1 MFGETTEPSDSV
13 LSEGSGAARCRA
25 PEPEGPQKSV
35 LGLTSP
41 DSSQPDRP
49 FSRMIT
55 VAWLTLG
62 IASVALASIAA
73 VVLHS
78 ERESTA
84 IIHHLNVIALDLQDV
99 LSDLADAEADERG
112 YQLTGRPTSLEHFE
126 KSRRTLT
133 LELDRLIA
141 LVKDNPAERQQVE
154 RVGYLVQHELDELR
168 KDIAGR
174 TIVGR
179 RGAVAKMLTD
189 HARQL
194 TESLRQTIMGI
205 DHDNE
210 GALARLARTRRIR
223 LVSALVA
230 VCGTLLL
237 AASYLLIGQI
247 LIARSASQRQTTEAA
262 LRASQN
268 RFETLCEQA
277 PVGIYSTDAQGMCVY
292 TNSRWSQ
299 MSGLSAAESLG
310 HNWKSA
316 LHPDDR
322 EAVFESWKTHAQQGT
337 SWEYRLL
344 TSKGEIRW
352 IRALGGP
359 LYSTRGEITGY
370 VGTVEDI
377 TERKLAHRALEERE
391 ALNRAVLNSL
401 PANIAVLSSDG
412 TIQGIN
418 EEWLHFAEANG
429 DPGACSVGIGVNYLE
444 VCRRA
449 TEDGSE
455 DAEKAIF
462 GIQDVL
468 AGKLQS
474 FTMEYPCHS
483 AAQKR
488 WFHMLVTPLAG
499 VAGGGAVI
507 THIDNTERKQAADA
521 MREALQQLQLITEN
535 MAAGVTRCTRDLR
548 YVWVSPSYAAWQGL
562 RGSGEVAG
570 RPIRDVAGQDFYE
583 TVRPYI
589 ERVLSGE
596 RVEYETK
603 VKYSGVGTRWIHAV
617 YVPTQAQDQTVDG
630 WIAVVSDVTERHE
643 AEERLRASEENF
655 RATFYQAA
663 VGMAQTSI
671 DGEWILLNDRF
682 CEFLG
687 YSRDELRGKTFIDI
701 THPDCREASL
711 AAARKLLAGEISAW
725 SSAKRYIQKNGVT
738 VWGRVFLSL
747 VRDQHDQALYF
758 VAAVEDITE
767 MIQAQEK
774 LRESEERFRNMADT
788 APVMI
793 WVAGPDKDC
802 AFFNKGWLAFTG
814 RTMEQEL
821 GNGWAE
827 GVYPDDLQRCL
838 AIYSAS
844 FDMRQSF
851 QMEYRLRQAD
861 GEYRWILDKGVPW
874 FALGGAFE
882 GYIGSCIDITERK
895 HEEELREELRR
906 ERERLAEARGMER
919 FRLSFEEA
927 PVGMALIRDD
937 GVWLRAN
944 RALCDMTGYTETELV
959 SHDRDIR
966 HPNDRAQELLLLSRL
981 RSGELTAG
989 RLEERYLHKQG
1000 RTIYVLLS
1008 IAVIGRDEA
1017 GRPIHFVAHV
1027 LDLTDR
1033 KLVEQELEASR
1044 AQMVTSSR
1052 LSALGM
1058 MAGGIAHEINNPLGV
1073 IRASAE
1079 NIVRMAESGSVP
1091 IPVMLKNCNR
1101 ISMTVDRIAKMVR
1114 SLRHIAREG
1123 SADEFRVTPVSAII
1137 DETLEL
1143 CAEQF
1148 RAHNIRLDV
1157 GEVDPAAMISC
1168 REAQICQILLNLL
1181 QNAYDELVDRQGDRW
1196 VQLDV
1201 TLCPPWGVFSVRDSG
1216 PGVAPEIRA
1225 HIMEPFFT
1233 TKPVGKGTGLGLSI
1247 SRSIALEHGGALELE
1262 LESVHTCFLLKL
1274 PLSDG
1279 TQGGH

>member
-1 MFGETTEPSDSV
+1 MGQVDATLNESPRG
-13 LSEGSGAARCRA
+13 LGSHPTAKNRA
-25 PEPEGPQKSV
+25 P
-35 LGLTSP
+35 P
-41 DSSQPDRP
+41 DSAK
-49 FSRMIT
+49 FLT

-62 IASVALASIAA
+62 IASVALALIAT
-73 VVLHS
+73 VVLRS
-78 ERESTA
+78 ERESA
-84 IIHHLNVIALDLQDV
+84 AVLHHLNLISLHLQDV
-99 LSDLADAEADERG
+99 LSDLADAEAEERG
-112 YQLTGRPTSLEHFE
+112 YLLTGRTENLGNFE
-126 KSRRTLT
+126 RSRKALDS
-133 LELDRLIA
+133 EFDRLTA
-141 LVKDNPAERQQVE
+141 LVKNKPAEQQEVE
-154 RVGYLVQHELDELR
+154 RIRYLVQQDLDELQR
-168 KDIAGR
+168 CIASRAAAGSR
-174 TIVGR
+174 AAFAEI
-179 RGAVAKMLTD
+179 LTD
-189 HARQL
+189 RARKL
-194 TESLRQTIMGI
+194 TEALRQSIKGI
-205 DHDNE
+205 DEEDE
-210 GALARLARTRRIR
+210 GILAQIARRRRSRLASALAA
-223 LVSALVA
+223 VSGA
-230 VCGTLLL
+230 LLL

-277 PVGIYSTDAQGMCVY
+277 PVGIYSTDAQGMCIY

-562 RGSGEVAG
+562 RAEEVAG
-570 RPIRDVAGQDFYE
+570 RPILDVAGQDFYE

-643 AEERLRASEENF
+643 AEERLRASEGNF

-701 THPDCREASL
+701 THPDHREASL

-725 SSAKRYIQKNGVT
+725 SSAKRYIRKNGVT

-747 VRDQHDQALYF
+747 VRDQRNQPLYF
-758 VAAVEDITE
+758 VAALEDITQI
-767 MIQAQEK
+767 IQAQEK

-793 WVAGPDKDC
+793 WVSGPDKGC
-802 AFFNKGWLAFTG
+802 TFFNKGWLAFTG

-861 GEYRWILDKGVPW
+861 GEYRWILDKGVPR

-1073 IRASAE
+1073 IRASAA

-1101 ISMTVDRIAKMVR
+1101 ISMTVDR
-1114 SLRHIAREG
+1114 
-1123 SADEFRVTPVSAII
+1123 
-1137 DETLEL
+1137 
-1143 CAEQF
+1143 
-1148 RAHNIRLDV
+1148 
-1157 GEVDPAAMISC
+1157 
-1168 REAQICQILLNLL
+1168 
-1181 QNAYDELVDRQGDRW
+1181 
-1196 VQLDV
+1196 
-1201 TLCPPWGVFSVRDSG
+1201 
-1216 PGVAPEIRA
+1216 
-1225 HIMEPFFT
+1225 
-1233 TKPVGKGTGLGLSI
+1233 
-1247 SRSIALEHGGALELE
+1247 
-1262 LESVHTCFLLKL
+1262 
-1274 PLSDG
+1274 
-1279 TQGGH
+1279 